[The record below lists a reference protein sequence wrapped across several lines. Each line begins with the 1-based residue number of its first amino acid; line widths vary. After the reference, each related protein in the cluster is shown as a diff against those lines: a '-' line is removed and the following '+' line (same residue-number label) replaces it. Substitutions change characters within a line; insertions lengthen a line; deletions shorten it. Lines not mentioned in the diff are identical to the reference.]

1 MNSNGNHP
9 IFFTQIGLVS
19 STSAPNIHLTPQRD
33 YPQAELLPLPSNID
47 ATESEVRF
55 SPQRTRDIS
64 ANAIHLHHVN
74 DNNIDITVNNTT
86 ISPPQDPHVR
96 SYDCNGA
103 ISLNSVMQSQ
113 VPEPFSGSGESHL
126 NMPGGQWEQSSKYMS
141 SNLQATH
148 YTKLRQELRS
158 DWTNANSST
167 KGSFIHQHG
176 TTALFNSVNTNW
188 QEPFKRNFSL
198 SSHNLLN
205 SKINE
210 KNDSSTTATTAK
222 VTETLENSINTNPDN
237 VVALTR
243 KEKLKRAVKEYG
255 STVLIFHVGISLISL
270 GSFYLLVSRYV
281 SK

>member
-1 MNSNGNHP
+1 M
-9 IFFTQIGLVS
+9 VS
-19 STSAPNIHLTPQRD
+19 STSASNIHLTPQRD

-64 ANAIHLHHVN
+64 ANAIYLHPVN
-74 DNNIDITVNNTT
+74 DNSIDITVNNTT

-113 VPEPFSGSGESHL
+113 VPEPFSGSSKSHL

-148 YTKLRQELRS
+148 YTKLRQEVRS
-158 DWTNANSST
+158 DWSNTNSST
-167 KGSFIHQHG
+167 KGSFIHQQS
-176 TTALFNSVNTNW
+176 TALFNSVNTNW

-210 KNDSSTTATTAK
+210 KIDSSNSTATTTTTK
-222 VTETLENSINTNPDN
+222 VTESLENSNNTNPDN

-243 KEKLKRAVKEYG
+243 KEKLKKAVKEYG